1 MNTYIHLRTVALVG
15 IALSVAGALFA
26 QSVTDKKLLINGKAA
41 GTILQVNG
49 HSYVDIETV
58 AKLMNGSI
66 AFEPNQIVLT
76 IPPSNPGAASAQN
89 AGGTPAQNTEE
100 VTKGFASAA
109 IAALADM
116 REWKG
121 AVETMVTFGLA
132 VSGAWAHTY
141 HEQAETSLAQAS
153 VAASSNSDRQ
163 ALQLL
168 NNEYNGLSNWAGSV
182 AAARQALNGTMT
194 TDPNAL
200 QNDPA
205 LTKISKCDAFLSS
218 MLVSRVFA
226 DDSSCE

>member
-15 IALSVAGALFA
+15 MALSVAGVLFA

-58 AKLMNGSI
+58 AKLMNGSL

-76 IPPSNPGAASAQN
+76 IPPSNAGTGAAA
-89 AGGTPAQNTEE
+89 ATPAQNTEE
-100 VTKGFASAA
+100 ISKGFASAA

-121 AVETMVTFGLA
+121 AVGTMVTFGLA

-153 VAASSNSDRQ
+153 VAASSNSDRK

-168 NNEYNGLSNWAGSV
+168 NNEYNSLSQWASSV
-182 AAARQALNGTMT
+182 AAARQALNGAMT

-205 LTKISKCDAFLSS
+205 LAKISKCDAFLSS
-218 MLVSRVFA
+218 MVVSRVFA